1 MYYLSVEEL
10 ELIHASYQICDFQQ
24 VFQVLELV
32 ILVLSLPERIV
43 LWILVKIVVGHS
55 LVQTGLLFRFWLC
68 EHCAAG
74 FG

>member
-1 MYYLSVEEL
+1 MLAIKFVISSRCSSFGVGHTSSVTTRED
-10 ELIHASYQICDFQQ
+10 S
-24 VFQVLELV
+24 
-32 ILVLSLPERIV
+32 RIV

-68 EHCAAG
+68 EHCATG

>member
-32 ILVLSLPERIV
+32 ILVLSLPERT
-43 LWILVKIVVGHS
+43 VG
-55 LVQTGLLFRFWLC
+55 
-68 EHCAAG
+68 
-74 FG
+74 